1 MDGLPTPH
9 NNLFQW
15 TMSHL
20 ENARSLIETNF
31 PQEVL
36 SVLDLN
42 TLQLEPVSFVDSSL
56 RGKQSD
62 LLLSAA
68 MVDDTKT
75 SSKSAKRVYVYFLFE
90 HKSHSDPLT
99 VLQVLS
105 YIIRLWEHCARNGRP
120 LYPVL
125 PLVIHHGQTPWTAAR
140 RIEDLV
146 PFPPELAPYQV
157 RFGFPLLDLGQLPD
171 DEIRGVP
178 VLQSVL
184 RLLKYGR
191 MEQLRDELAAI
202 LRLLSAGLSRVELGE
217 CLKVFGVYIMAVNQ
231 HLSEDFVAEV
241 VQSVFPTQVEPG
253 SIADRL
259 IRESLEKG
267 LRTGREEGREEG
279 REVGLEEGLMKGM
292 LAAQIQN
299 LQQLLGEPLS
309 SPREFLACSEAEL
322 EQTLQALQARLRGRQ
337 SPE

>member
-1 MDGLPTPH
+1 M
-9 NNLFQW
+9 
-15 TMSHL
+15 
-20 ENARSLIETNF
+20 
-31 PQEVL
+31 
-36 SVLDLN
+36 
-42 TLQLEPVSFVDSSL
+42 
-56 RGKQSD
+56 
-62 LLLSAA
+62 
-68 MVDDTKT
+68 
-75 SSKSAKRVYVYFLFE
+75 
-90 HKSHSDPLT
+90 
-99 VLQVLS
+99 
-105 YIIRLWEHCARNGRP
+105 
-120 LYPVL
+120 
-125 PLVIHHGQTPWTAAR
+125 
-140 RIEDLV
+140 
-146 PFPPELAPYQV
+146 
-157 RFGFPLLDLGQLPD
+157 DLGQLPD

-217 CLKVFGVYIMAVNQ
+217 CLKVFGVYIMAVNH

-267 LRTGREEGREEG
+267 LRTGREEGRQEG
-279 REVGLEEGLMKGM
+279 REVGRAEGREEGRDLGREEGLVKGM